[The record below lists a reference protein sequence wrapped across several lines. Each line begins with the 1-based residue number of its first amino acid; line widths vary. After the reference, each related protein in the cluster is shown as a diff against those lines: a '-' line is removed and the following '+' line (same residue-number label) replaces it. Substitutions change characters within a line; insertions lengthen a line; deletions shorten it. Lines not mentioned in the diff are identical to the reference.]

1 MDRWEEG
8 FDSWTPR
15 QGGKRPDDAVVDP
28 DRGALLRLA
37 RELAEQRQAEQ
48 QHAGAELERLKQSLR
63 DRAEA
68 IAARERELA
77 KLEKRLGEGKP
88 RKQEKLEAPATDILV
103 ARERAALERAHALD
117 ARERELQARAAE
129 LVAQTERIAQHEA
142 ELAAELAQAQSQL
155 DESLSERELAS
166 AERMQL
172 EERAENARRVEKEL
186 AASRIE
192 LEHERARLEARAR
205 EVGMRTGAVEA
216 ALGPQAD
223 DDGPD
228 AARVSELRRLEAKLD
243 ARERELALARQG
255 LDAERNTLLQRERA
269 LRRRE
274 AAEVR
279 QSFDAPLQAPSF
291 SEGLAAFVSSRPR
304 K

>member
-1 MDRWEEG
+1 M
-8 FDSWTPR
+8 
-15 QGGKRPDDAVVDP
+15 VDP
-28 DRGALLRLA
+28 DRATLLRLA

-48 QHAGAELERLKQSLR
+48 QHAGVELERLKQSLR
-63 DRAEA
+63 ERAEA

-88 RKQEKLEAPATDILV
+88 RKQDKPDAAPATDTLV
-103 ARERAALERAHALD
+103 ARERAALDRAHALD

-129 LVAQTERIAQHEA
+129 L
-142 ELAAELAQAQSQL
+142 AQAQSQL
-155 DESLSERELAS
+155 DESVSERELAS
-166 AERMQL
+166 AERTQL

-192 LEHERARLEARAR
+192 LEQERARLEARAR
-205 EVGMRTGAVEA
+205 EVGTRTGAVEA
-216 ALGPQAD
+216 ALESQAHEG
-223 DDGPD
+223 GPD
-228 AARVSELRRLEAKLD
+228 AVRVNELRRLEAKLD